1 MLSNLAPQSETVD
14 LVHALY
20 CDFFERGIR
29 YFFPESRLVS
39 SGRASGIAPSLSFT
53 ELGGSALRLEW
64 MGVQYE
70 LARPDHAFSEDE
82 MRLLVAIGSVLSARY
97 RGIFSPGSSPYA
109 SHLFEGRAEDRYVS
123 AFLDHPSYRDAE
135 GLPER
140 RDVVADAID
149 VLRLSSL
156 ITYENGRVSTGAIV
170 IGSDVDPYHT
180 MPGLPVGALPYT
192 SALVAIKSF
201 HRVCDGLHTVFLVDR
216 NGMLLDLVDIEQFSA
231 VCHGAVLPAPSAAR
245 YQAHSQATLRGGH
258 ICLVLTP
265 NGEIKVFAGGVQ
277 IFQFLEGRWRLTDV
291 AEKYRTFRHAI
302 GDARLAERLFTVALN
317 LAEKRR
323 GGLFVVLDHGGPS
336 LGPAEHLVASGDLLE
351 SMETEAA
358 TAKGQIHYLLRRKRA
373 LELEPNVLQSIAQV
387 DGGIVM
393 DREGWLLAFGAI
405 LRTGGEPMAALDGGR
420 TTAALHASR
429 FGAALKI
436 SEDGFVSF
444 YRSGECIWEM

>member
-1 MLSNLAPQSETVD
+1 MT
-14 LVHALY
+14 
-20 CDFFERGIR
+20 
-29 YFFPESRLVS
+29 
-39 SGRASGIAPSLSFT
+39 PSLSFT
-53 ELGGSALRLEW
+53 GLNGSALRLEW
-64 MGVQYE
+64 MGIGYE
-70 LARPDHAFSEDE
+70 LARPDRAFSEDE
-82 MRLLVAIGSVLSARY
+82 LRLLAAIGGVLSARY

-123 AFLDHPSYRDAE
+123 AFLDHSPYRDDD
-135 GLPER
+135 GLPGR

-149 VLRLSSL
+149 VLRQSSL
-156 ITYENGRVSTGAIV
+156 ITYENSRVSTGAIV
-170 IGSDVDPYHT
+170 IGSDLDPYHT

-192 SALVAIKSF
+192 SALVSIKSF
-201 HRVCDGLHTVFLVDR
+201 QRVCDGLHTVFLVDR

-231 VCHGAVLPAPSAAR
+231 ICYGAVLPAPSAAR
-245 YQAHSQATLRGGH
+245 YRAHSLATLRGGH

-265 NGEIKVFAGGVQ
+265 NGEIKVFAGGAQ

-291 AEKYRTFRHAI
+291 AEKYHTFRQAI
-302 GDARLAERLFTVALN
+302 NDARLAERLFTVALN

-323 GGLFVVLDHGGPS
+323 GGLFVVLDQGGPS

-351 SMETEAA
+351 SIEPEVST
-358 TAKGQIHYLLRRKRA
+358 TKGQIHYLLRRKRA

-405 LRTGGEPMAALDGGR
+405 LRTGGQPMAALDGGR

-429 FGAALKI
+429 FGVALKI

-444 YRSGECIWEM
+444 YRAGQCVWEM